1 MVIRLVKF
9 LFSVWLVVGVV
20 NVVQAEE
27 WLEVPVGVV
36 DLSSQTVLKD
46 AVQYVKDKN
55 LTGIILRIDSPGGSL
70 EVMRSM
76 IQIIL
81 DAPFPIISWIPKGGR
96 AASAASFIA
105 ISSYVLVMSLGT
117 NIGASIPVTST
128 GKDLDK
134 DIKTKAQNDLMAF
147 VDSICEMRSK
157 NREMAHSFIKL
168 GTSITEKEA
177 LAHGV
182 ADLISSDHQDMFS
195 KLFGRKIKIKD
206 DLEFEFSDKNP
217 KIEEYQ
223 KTILQKIM
231 SVIASPNICYLL
243 FIAGIIGLGVELT
256 HPGVMF
262 PGVFGALS
270 LILSF
275 IAMSV
280 LPINYGGLLLI
291 VLGLI
296 LLIAEA
302 FIPSFGVVGF
312 GGAIS
317 FVLGSFFLV
326 DPSNEQGL
334 RLAWS
339 TIIPVS
345 VCFIGVCLFIGYVVV
360 STLRRKK
367 PQIADVLLTQE
378 ARVVRVDDTALQVS
392 INGEIWNAKA
402 VDPQT
407 KFEVGQIVKVSEV
420 KGLEVFIEEKNRE

>member
-20 NVVQAEE
+20 NVLQAEE

-96 AASAASFIA
+96 AGSAASFIA

-117 NIGASIPVTST
+117 NIGASIPVTAT

-157 NREMAHSFIKL
+157 NKEMIHSFIKL

-182 ADLISSDHQDMFS
+182 ADLISSAHQDMFS

-420 KGLEVFIEEKNRE
+420 KGLEVFIEEKK